1 MEAYE
6 YKNMLELVTKY
17 KKDDEQRSLTE
28 LLSLVEL
35 EPMENQQVVKKML
48 ALFLAMFEDE
58 RKQG

>member
-1 MEAYE
+1 MEAYK